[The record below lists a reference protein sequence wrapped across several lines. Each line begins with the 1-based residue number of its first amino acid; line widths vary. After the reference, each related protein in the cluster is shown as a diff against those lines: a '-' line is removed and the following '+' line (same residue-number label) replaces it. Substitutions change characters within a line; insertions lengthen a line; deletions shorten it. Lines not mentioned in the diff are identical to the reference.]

1 MIPEVTNTLN
11 NTYELDF
18 KPDLKEIYRLK
29 PEEILIDYSGP
40 FDSDIIKSFAEK
52 LKLFT
57 TEDQQAGRK
66 LFFTFIELSQNVA
79 FYSNEK
85 SRISDKKNTG
95 AGSLLIGEKASEYY
109 FVTGNIIFLA
119 SKNTLERKIKIIN
132 ALEKDELRKYKKE
145 QRNLLPGSNGNAH
158 IGLIMTALTTKKQI
172 TYEFLQ
178 LDRNRFY
185 FTIYVNIQK
194 ENIKVK

>member
-1 MIPEVTNTLN
+1 MNSLEKNII
-11 NTYELDF
+11 LDSESVVA
-18 KPDLKEIYRLK
+18 PDLRGIFNIK
-29 PEEILIDYSGP
+29 PENILISFSGP

-85 SRISDKKNTG
+85 SRISEKKNSG
-95 AGSLLIGEKASEYY
+95 AGSLLIGENRNEYF
-109 FVTGNIIFLA
+109 FVTGNVIFLN
-119 SKNTLERKIKIIN
+119 SKITLERKIKIIN
-132 ALEKDELRKYKKE
+132 SLDKDELRKYKKE

-158 IGLIMTALTTKKQI
+158 IGLIMTALTTKRQI
-172 TYEFLQ
+172 QYDFQ
-178 LDRNRFY
+178 PIDRNRFY
-185 FTIYVNIQK
+185 FSIYVNIEKEIQK
-194 ENIKVK
+194 K